1 MRLVNWTIRDVK
13 PARLAINS
21 RLPLRCQSLRQP
33 KLQCSRQCLA
43 SDLRSYATSIE
54 SHPELVAS
62 HHLPRS
68 LQALELAEKSKPR
81 KSYIQGASSF
91 GKWQWLLNDPHRLSL
106 ETDFDRKGPAK
117 GARPLLVDR
126 WDNHGDFDLWICL
139 LQHIQRMEGDK
150 GVHKLWRA
158 FWGRKSLHQLE
169 KTPHEIFW
177 ITIVEAA
184 LRLEDEKFLDS
195 VYTYAEYMVE
205 LHGTHWPELYMNIVP
220 HFLRTGQHAKAVK
233 WHTRLVANFYPGSQ
247 EFIAMIREFSTS
259 GGSTSLF
266 TLQTLYITSPE
277 RSFYDAIVPY
287 LYGRGKA
294 ELARTWRT
302 TCIKRDDGPRFH
314 APSRQFLRYLVSYFY
329 PLSLHQKEVAIII
342 EETLS
347 PSKTNEQQVG
357 ISREFMNQV
366 HGKTFGFDP
375 KTYNDQ
381 LGARWF
387 ASSWVGLD
395 LATSVVAALGVQQI
409 GPLSLQSICLREG
422 TAKGVLARLK
432 KLEEAGITIPTS
444 GYQSTILHLARTGDE
459 ELMMRLLQC
468 DIHPDVFDDIELQAK
483 LMASSAAAGDL
494 STYTVLLAARLACVA
509 DAAKTTANT
518 MIRVQLQQRRYEAV
532 LHIMDDLRSVGIP
545 LEAETCDFLV
555 HWIQVKVN
563 WHMSIP
569 NKSQS
574 GPRRLKYALALCQ
587 RLTAMDVPVPIDTWT
602 RVMYG
607 LGRGGFLDDLYN
619 LALEL
624 TDFYTTR
631 RSSRPG
637 FVPIHRADV
646 PREIR
651 KPLSEVKDLI
661 GLFIPMDT
669 PVNLPLH
676 PLNRIFSRKWQSD
689 FLQWSFHG
697 TWRSGRGSES
707 HRPGFLRAI
716 DVLRRLKERGLPVD
730 TLKVQKA
737 IHIRLADIYGRHPVA
752 SGRRRLARQTNLFS
766 LSQVKSM
773 IDEAWG
779 SELLPPINELQ
790 TEISKFD
797 EKSSKVY
804 YDYSVKNKEAWLQK
818 YPRQGLVEA
827 ESALRRKRTIL

>member
-1 MRLVNWTIRDVK
+1 M
-13 PARLAINS
+13 S
-21 RLPLRCQSLRQP
+21 
-33 KLQCSRQCLA
+33 
-43 SDLRSYATSIE
+43 
-54 SHPELVAS
+54 
-62 HHLPRS
+62 
-68 LQALELAEKSKPR
+68 ALELAEKSKPH

-91 GKWQWLLNDPHRLSL
+91 GKWQWLLHDPERLSL
-106 ETDFDRKGPAK
+106 ETDFDRMGPAK

-139 LQHIQRMEGDK
+139 LQHLQRREGDK

-169 KTPHEIFW
+169 KTPQEIFW

-205 LHGTHWPELYMNIVP
+205 LHGTQWPGLYMNIVP

-247 EFIAMIREFSTS
+247 EFIAMIREFSTD
-259 GGSTSLF
+259 GESTSLF

-422 TAKGVLARLK
+422 TAQGVLARLK

-483 LMASSAAAGDL
+483 LMASSAAAGDM

-509 DAAKTTANT
+509 DSAKTTANT

-569 NKSQS
+569 SSQS
-574 GPRRLKYALALCQ
+574 YPRRLKYALALCR

-676 PLNRIFSRKWQSD
+676 PLNRIFSPKWQSD

-697 TWRSGRGSES
+697 IWRSGRGIES

-730 TLKVQKA
+730 TMKVQKA
-737 IHIRLADIYGRHPVA
+737 IHIRLADMYGRHPVA
-752 SGRRRLARQTNLFS
+752 SGRRRLARRTNLFS
-766 LSQVKSM
+766 LGQVKSM

-790 TEISKFD
+790 TQISKFD

-818 YPRQGLVEA
+818 YPRQDLEEV
-827 ESALRRKRTIL
+827 ESARRRKRTIL